1 MSSTVQTM
9 KETTLAAL
17 VRSNPDLP
25 RVALSIR
32 QPWAYFVV
40 NGFKD
45 VENRTWKTDYRGP
58 VLIHAS
64 QKPDGIYLEDEPM
77 LRRGGVPKSI
87 IKGLTLDEA
96 RPGGIVGVAELVDC
110 VSKSKS
116 PWFTGPY
123 AFVFNNPIRLPF
135 VPLKGKLRFFRVV

>member
-1 MSSTVQTM
+1 M
-9 KETTLAAL
+9 KETTLRGL
-17 VRSNPDLP
+17 FRSDPTLP

-45 VENRTWKTDYRGP
+45 VENRTWRTEYRGP

-77 LRRGGVPKSI
+77 LRRGGVPQRLIKS
-87 IKGLTLDEA
+87 LTTDECQ
-96 RPGGIVGVAELVDC
+96 PGGIVGVAEIVDC

-116 PWFTGPY
+116 PWFGGVY
-123 AFVFNNPIRLPF
+123 GFVLRNAQPLPF
-135 VPLKGKLRFFRVV
+135 VPLKGKLRFFRV